1 MSMLT
6 FVIHSLTSIITNN
19 LMKQATDISDP
30 LTSDCC
36 PSAANDSCAAEASA
50 SISSDDEEHERLR
63 GDLRILYGDCRTSL
77 DTLQCVLAVNRGMGV
92 LGLGININA
101 DEYVSSELGNM
112 DEGMMCMMC
121 IWLSFMVV
129 LLMYV

>member
-1 MSMLT
+1 
-6 FVIHSLTSIITNN
+6 
-19 LMKQATDISDP
+19 
-30 LTSDCC
+30 
-36 PSAANDSCAAEASA
+36 
-50 SISSDDEEHERLR
+50 
-63 GDLRILYGDCRTSL
+63 
-77 DTLQCVLAVNRGMGV
+77 MGV

-112 DEGMMCMMC
+112 GEGMMCMMC

>member
-30 LTSDCC
+30 PTSDCC

-101 DEYVSSELGNM
+101 DEYVSSDLGNM
-112 DEGMMCMMC
+112 GEGMVCML
-121 IWLSFMVV
+121 LSFMVV